1 MKHGKNTRKKCR
13 AKRRTEKQERNE
25 HHDID
30 VVSRGT
36 YFGRE
41 ILAFCC
47 NNIEIGTAARVAR
60 VVGSIKERSSVTLR
74 GTKN

>member
-1 MKHGKNTRKKCR
+1 MKHGKNTRRKCR
-13 AKRRTEKQERNE
+13 AKRRTEKQEGNE
-25 HHDID
+25 HHD

-36 YFGRE
+36 YSGRE
-41 ILAFCC
+41 IFAFCC

-60 VVGSIKERSSVTLR
+60 VVGSVKERSSVTLR